1 MAWLTWRQNR
11 PQLLATAGIVLLLAI
26 AVLITSAPIRAA
38 YHRQALSSCLPP
50 ATRSGCEIIVSHFR
64 SEFAARLAVT
74 RYLTVLPA
82 LAGLFL
88 GAPLLAREFEYG
100 TFRLAWT
107 QGLSRRRWVLSRTVL
122 LALATIAAAAL
133 VALLTM
139 WWRRPFDDISGR
151 IGPGGFDIEGLVVP
165 AYAFFALAIGVL
177 CGMLLRRTIA
187 AMSLAVVVFVA
198 VRVGVEKL
206 ARPHYLPPLH
216 RTVESVAPSGGARD
230 WILENRLVDAVG
242 RRISTAQED
251 LAITHAQLARVDPQD
266 YLLSL
271 GWRRAIT
278 YQPNDRF
285 WTFQAIEAGLFFAL
299 GALAVLAT
307 LALVRR
313 TPA

>member
-11 PQLLATAGIVLLLAI
+11 PQLLATAGLLLLLA
-26 AVLITSAPIRAA
+26 VTGLFTSLPIRAA
-38 YHRQALSSCLPP
+38 YHRHALSSCLPP
-50 ATRSGCEIIVSHFR
+50 ATRSGCEIIVNHFR

-74 RYLTVLPA
+74 RYLTVLPV
-82 LAGLFL
+82 LAGLFI
-88 GAPLLAREFEYG
+88 GAPLIAREFEYG

-107 QGLSRRRWVLSRTVL
+107 QSLSRRRWVLSRTL
-122 LALATIAAAAL
+122 LLTLAVIAAAAL
-133 VALLTM
+133 ISLLTM
-139 WWRRPFDDISGR
+139 WWRRPFDDIGGR

-177 CGMLLRRTIA
+177 AGMLLRRTIA

-206 ARPHYLPPLH
+206 ARPNYLPPHH
-216 RTVESVAPSGGARD
+216 RTVDTVAPSGGARD
-230 WILENRLVDAVG
+230 WILDNRLVDAVG

-251 LAITHAQLARVDPQD
+251 LAITHAQHARVDPQD

-285 WTFQAIEAGLFFAL
+285 WTFQVIEMGVFVLL
-299 GALAVLAT
+299 GMLALATT
-307 LALVRR
+307 LVLVRR